1 LPLLFLTAGKFDTQA
16 RRTTGRLAVNKER
29 PQIAFSAES
38 QPPHDWARLLR
49 KLRWIGLEADAE
61 RLEVAVCAVPPEQ
74 RSGAA
79 VASSDTD

>member
-1 LPLLFLTAGKFDTQA
+1 M
-16 RRTTGRLAVNKER
+16 NKER
-29 PQIAFSAES
+29 PQVTFDAEA
-38 QPPHDWARLLR
+38 QPPQDWARLLR

-61 RLEVAVCAVPPEQ
+61 RLEVAVCAMPPER

>member
-1 LPLLFLTAGKFDTQA
+1 
-16 RRTTGRLAVNKER
+16 VNKER
-29 PQIAFSAES
+29 PQVAFDAES
-38 QPPHDWARLLR
+38 QPPRDWARLLR

>member
-1 LPLLFLTAGKFDTQA
+1 MDQE
-16 RRTTGRLAVNKER
+16 RRQVALD
-29 PQIAFSAES
+29 AES
-38 QPPHDWARLLR
+38 QPPRDWARLLR
-49 KLRWIGLEADAE
+49 KLRWIGLEVEAE